1 MSTRHAVLGLLIE
14 EPDHGYSLARRI
26 QERLGE
32 AQVRSTYVYR
42 LLKELE
48 QDGLIRRAE
57 VEPRGRR
64 PARVV
69 YEATELGE
77 RDFGGWM
84 RAPLAL
90 TLFFEEL
97 LVKIAVSRVEDL
109 PELLVLVR
117 QRERDCLAMERKL
130 KEPDR
135 PPAAEAHSPG
145 EGWSRTTAVMLRN
158 LGIDNLQ
165 TMTAWL
171 QRMALAMDRAIEEER
186 RAQRL
191 RERAHRRR

>member
-14 EPDHGYSLARRI
+14 EPDHGYRLARRM
-26 QERLGE
+26 QECLGE
-32 AQVRSTYVYR
+32 AQVRSNYIYR

-48 QDGLIRRAE
+48 RDGLIRRAE

-69 YEATELGE
+69 FEVTELGE

-90 TLFFEEL
+90 TMFFEEL

-109 PELLVLVR
+109 PELLVLIR
-117 QRERDCLAMERKL
+117 QRERECLAMERKL
-130 KEPDR
+130 KESDR
-135 PPAAEAHSPG
+135 RPSEQ
-145 EGWSRTTAVMLRN
+145 GWSRTTAVMLRN

-186 RAQRL
+186 QAQRL
-191 RERAHRRR
+191 RAPRARRRK

>member
-14 EPDHGYSLARRI
+14 EPDHGYRLARRM

-32 AQVRSTYVYR
+32 AQVRSTYIYR

-57 VEPRGRR
+57 VEPRGGR

-69 YEATELGE
+69 FEATELGE

-84 RAPLAL
+84 RTPLAL

-117 QRERDCLAMERKL
+117 QRERDCLALERKL
-130 KEPDR
+130 KASERR
-135 PPAAEAHSPG
+135 PSEQ
-145 EGWSRTTAVMLRN
+145 GWSRTTAVMLRN
-158 LGIDNLQ
+158 LGIENLQ

-186 RAQRL
+186 REQRL
-191 RERAHRRR
+191 RAARAHRRK